1 VEAFKLVEYDI
12 KEGIQPFLVELVPKP
27 GVRQLSISALSRK
40 DMELESAEA
49 IDNAMKAIQ
58 TMARR
63 ISASMNDLETESQ
76 PSRVEVQFGLKLNT
90 EGGALVSKNDEEAT
104 LKVKL
109 ILSRSAAPPD
119 PGKV

>member
-1 VEAFKLVEYDI
+1 MVEYDI